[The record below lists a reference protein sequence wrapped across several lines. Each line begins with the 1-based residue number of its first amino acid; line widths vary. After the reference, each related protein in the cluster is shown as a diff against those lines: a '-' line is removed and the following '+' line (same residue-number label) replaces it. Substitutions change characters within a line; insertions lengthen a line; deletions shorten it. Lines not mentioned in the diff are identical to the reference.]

1 MTYRSRLRWLRPV
14 YEHAELLLFGGT
26 LVMLFALGGWWASL
40 LSRTI
45 VQEDRAAHA
54 ELALLIERAARDP
67 DLRDAP
73 DVEVVLAG
81 EAGPLASPL
90 VEEPALAVDAS
101 PATLAALEAARDRRV
116 QMVLGESG
124 MMFALVG
131 VCAFMLYRLVVSRGA
146 LQREMT
152 LFLGQMSHEM
162 KTPLAGLRA
171 LLETLARGRV
181 SDEDLPGL
189 LELGLQQ
196 IEREEH
202 LIQTLL
208 QAQRLRVSGDAL
220 QLRPL
225 ELADLLAAFVEHR
238 GMVPYPVP
246 LGLDV
251 SAAPD
256 AMGDRDALWT
266 ILENLVDNARKCD
279 ANRVD
284 IRAWQADD
292 AAFVAVSD
300 DGRGF
305 PPDHAEDLFRPFHSA
320 HADGGARHGTGL
332 GLFICRRLATS
343 MRGDLIGR
351 SDGPGHGATFVLRLP
366 LPEHA

>member
-101 PATLAALEAARDRRV
+101 PATLAALEASRDRRV

-131 VCAFMLYRLVVSRGA
+131 MCAFMLYRLVVSRGA

-171 LLETLARGRV
+171 
-181 SDEDLPGL
+181 
-189 LELGLQQ
+189 
-196 IEREEH
+196 
-202 LIQTLL
+202 
-208 QAQRLRVSGDAL
+208 
-220 QLRPL
+220 
-225 ELADLLAAFVEHR
+225 
-238 GMVPYPVP
+238 
-246 LGLDV
+246 
-251 SAAPD
+251 
-256 AMGDRDALWT
+256 
-266 ILENLVDNARKCD
+266 
-279 ANRVD
+279 
-284 IRAWQADD
+284 
-292 AAFVAVSD
+292 
-300 DGRGF
+300 
-305 PPDHAEDLFRPFHSA
+305 
-320 HADGGARHGTGL
+320 HADGGARQKK
-332 GLFICRRLATS
+332 
-343 MRGDLIGR
+343 RG
-351 SDGPGHGATFVLRLP
+351 V
-366 LPEHA
+366 